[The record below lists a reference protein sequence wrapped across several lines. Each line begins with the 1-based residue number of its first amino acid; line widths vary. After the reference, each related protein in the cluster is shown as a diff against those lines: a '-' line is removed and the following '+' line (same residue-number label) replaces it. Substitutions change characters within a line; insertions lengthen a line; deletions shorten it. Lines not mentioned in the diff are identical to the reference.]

1 MHIKNNEVAV
11 IILAAGKGTRMKSDK
26 AKVLHN
32 LLDKPMIMYVVETA
46 VDVAGNNIILVIGHD
61 AENVRAV
68 VATQFDVCFAYQD
81 NQLGTGHAAK
91 CALPYLPKDAEHVVV
106 MCGDVPLVQAETI
119 RQLISRHKA
128 DQNDVTV
135 LTIKLEDPTGYGRIL
150 VDDQEQVVKII
161 EESDA
166 TEVQKKITTVNA
178 GVYCVRTGFLKA
190 SLEKI
195 NADNVQKEFYLTD
208 IVKIGSEEKKRIGI
222 FLGKDPDEFKG
233 VNTVQ
238 DLIAAQMLLQ
248 NRSSEKS

>member
-68 VATQFDVCFAYQD
+68 VATQFDVCFAYQY

-91 CALPYLPKDAEHVVV
+91 CALPYLPKDAKHVVI
-106 MCGDVPLVQAETI
+106 MCGDVPLIKAETI

-150 VDDQEQVVKII
+150 VDGQEQVVKII

-166 TEVQKKITTVNA
+166 TGEQKKITTVNA

-208 IVKIGSEEKKRIGI
+208 IVKIGSEEEKRIGI

-233 VNTVQ
+233 VNRVQ

-248 NRSSEKS
+248 NRFSEKS